1 MNSKELQDVG
11 KQAEFIKSSQ
21 NLYKEFKKLVQLVEK
36 NSLALKEEEIQ
47 FKLIAGMVKKDCLE
61 NTEMTRRFIQYQTM
75 LHKKIKPIFPSIKN
89 VLSRC

>member
-21 NLYKEFKKLVQLVEK
+21 ILYKEFKKLVRLVEK

-61 NTEMTRRFIQYQTM
+61 NTEMTGRFIQHQTM